1 MSGLAQAVALAP
13 GSVNIEPGGASQ
25 LQLAAQ
31 FAHEDINDPWLR
43 LVETTIEM
51 VEEGCLAQNGSL
63 AQCHKR

>member
-1 MSGLAQAVALAP
+1 MSGLALAKALSP
-13 GSVNIEPGGASQ
+13 DNVNIDPGGASQ

-43 LVETTIEM
+43 VVEFTIEIF
-51 VEEGCLAQNGSL
+51 EEGCLAQNGSL